1 MNKLKTIGS
10 TVVGVF
16 SSVLAFL
23 GLVTCCGLPI
33 LAGILASIGI
43 GASQLSFFAEYRIY
57 FIALAIVSLL
67 FGYYQVYFKKQKA
80 CCDSTGNE
88 LGKELGKEVDSCCT
102 DQIEEKQSKPK
113 SRKFQKIFLW
123 IGTTIV
129 AATLIAGNNVDNS
142 PTKLANDDY
151 LDSQQISIEKKE
163 VLPSNDTITQTEMQ
177 SSGCCTQ

>member
-10 TVVGVF
+10 TVVGIF

-67 FGYYQVYFKKQKA
+67 FGYYQLYFKKQKA
-80 CCDSTGNE
+80 CCDSTGNDLSE
-88 LGKELGKEVDSCCT
+88 KRNSCCT
-102 DQIEEKQSKPK
+102 DQVEEKRNRPK
-113 SRKFQKIFLW
+113 SQRVQKIFLW
-123 IGTTIV
+123 IGTVIV
-129 AATLIAGNNVDNS
+129 AITLIGGNNMDNS
-142 PTKLANDDY
+142 TVELTPSDECCSDVQTTEAGEGTSCY
-151 LDSQQISIEKKE
+151 SDS
-163 VLPSNDTITQTEMQ
+163 TINKV
-177 SSGCCTQ
+177 

>member
-10 TVVGVF
+10 TVVGIF

-67 FGYYQVYFKKQKA
+67 FGYYQLYFKKQKA
-80 CCDSTGNE
+80 CCDSTGNDLSE
-88 LGKELGKEVDSCCT
+88 MRNNCCT
-102 DQIEEKQSKPK
+102 DQVEENRNRPK
-113 SRKFQKIFLW
+113 SQKFQKIFLW
-123 IGTTIV
+123 IGTVIV
-129 AATLIAGNNVDNS
+129 AATLIWGNNLDNS
-142 PTKLANDDY
+142 PTDTANDY
-151 LDSQQISIEKKE
+151 SLDSQQISIEKKE
-163 VLPSNDTITQTEMQ
+163 VLPSNDTIAQTEIQ

>member
-10 TVVGVF
+10 TVVGIF

-57 FIALAIVSLL
+57 FIALAIISLL
-67 FGYYQVYFKKQKA
+67 FGYYQLYFKKQKA
-80 CCDSTGNE
+80 CCDSTGND
-88 LGKELGKEVDSCCT
+88 LSKEVNSCYT
-102 DQIEEKQSKPK
+102 DQVEENRNRPK
-113 SRKFQKIFLW
+113 SQKVQKIFLW
-123 IGTTIV
+123 MGTVVV
-129 AATLIAGNNVDNS
+129 AVTLVWGSHMDNS
-142 PTKLANDDY
+142 PIEKTANDDS

-163 VLPSNDTITQTEMQ
+163 VLPSNDTIAQTEIQ

>member
-23 GLVTCCGLPI
+23 GLVTCCCLPI

-57 FIALAIVSLL
+57 FIALAILSLL
-67 FGYYQVYFKKQKA
+67 FGYYQLYFKKQKN
-80 CCDSTGNE
+80 CCDSTGNDLSE
-88 LGKELGKEVDSCCT
+88 KRNSCCT
-102 DQIEEKQSKPK
+102 DQVEEKQNRPK
-113 SRKFQKIFLW
+113 SQKFQKIFLW
-123 IGTTIV
+123 IGTVIV
-129 AATLIAGNNVDNS
+129 AATLIGGNNMDNS
-142 PTKLANDDY
+142 PTETANDY
-151 LDSQQISIEKKE
+151 SLDSQQISIEKKE
-163 VLPSNDTITQTEMQ
+163 VLPSNDTITQTEIQ